1 MKKTILLILF
11 IPIVILSQSL
21 KVSSIDLITDYNQGS
36 FYYPSFS
43 NDGTKLLLT
52 SVSYKGLWI
61 CNLNSKSIAQ
71 LNDYTGS
78 GYKPSFTEDDSKI
91 VFRIDDF
98 SSEGRKSS
106 LKVIDL
112 NSRTETIIIDFAR
125 DISEPKDVTGSEA
138 VFLKGYSPQ
147 EFSFR
152 ENVINENVE
161 QATLLAFIENMN
173 LMLFK
178 DGNKIKF
185 NPLGDGNYLWASI
198 SPDKNK
204 LLFTF
209 VGKGTFI
216 TDLNGNIV
224 AELGYAN
231 APQWSPDGNWIAYMV
246 DKDDGEKVTSS
257 EIFAVSSDGSKK
269 VNLTNSPSLKAMYP
283 AWSPVGDRIAFNTDD
298 GRIHIINLVVEL
310 GEKK

>member
-1 MKKTILLILF
+1 MKKTLLLILF

-21 KVSSIDLITDYNQGS
+21 KVSNIDLITDYNQGG

-43 NDGTKLLLT
+43 NDGTKLLFT
-52 SVSYKGLWI
+52 TVSYEGLWI
-61 CNLNSKSIAQ
+61 YNLNSKSIAQ

-78 GYKPSFTEDDSKI
+78 GYNPAFTKDDSKI

-98 SSEGRKSS
+98 SPEGRKSS
-106 LKVIDL
+106 LKVLDL
-112 NSRTETIIIDFAR
+112 DSKTETIIIDFAR
-125 DISEPKDVTGSEA
+125 DISEPKNVTGSEA
-138 VFLKGYSPQ
+138 VFLKSYSPQ

-152 ENVINENVE
+152 ENVFNENVE
-161 QATLLAFIENMN
+161 QSTLLTFIENMN

-178 DGNKIKF
+178 DGKKVKL

-198 SPDKNK
+198 SPDRTK

-209 VGKGTFI
+209 AGKGSFV
-216 TDLNGNIV
+216 TDLDGNVI

-257 EIFAVSSDGSKK
+257 EIFAMSSDGSKK

-283 AWSPVGDRIAFNTDD
+283 AWSPGGDKIAFNTDD
-298 GRIHIINLVVEL
+298 GRIHIINLVVE
-310 GEKK
+310 